1 MKLSKRVNL
10 CAAALLAASLVA
22 CGPDTQEDSS
32 TVLDGDNNTQTA
44 GVIVP
49 QEQVGTGISSAQVAA
64 ARARQPHQYDEARPL
79 SLFDFRTNLNP
90 GSNR

>member
-1 MKLSKRVNL
+1 MKLFKRALVSVL
-10 CAAALLAASLVA
+10 FAAVLVA

-32 TVLDGDNNTQTA
+32 TTLDGDNNTQTA

-49 QEQVGTGISSAQVAA
+49 QEGVGTRVSSAEVAA
-64 ARARQPHQYDEARPL
+64 AKARQPHQYDEARPL

-90 GSNR
+90 SSNR